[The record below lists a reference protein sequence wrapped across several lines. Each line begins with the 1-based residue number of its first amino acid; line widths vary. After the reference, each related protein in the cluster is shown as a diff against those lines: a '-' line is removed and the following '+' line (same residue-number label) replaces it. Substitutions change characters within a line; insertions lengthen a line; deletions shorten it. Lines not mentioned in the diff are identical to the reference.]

1 MKRYLKLTL
10 YSILYAVGFQLFIV
24 PNFLAPGGFSGV
36 SVLLNHVIPAIPT
49 GTFLLILNIPVLII
63 GFWKFGA
70 KFTVSTFYCVVLTS
84 GLMTLLEIFGKPI
97 VSDDIFLGCV
107 CGGAIVGFSLGKIFR
122 HGATTGGMDIVV
134 KLIRLKVPHLK
145 TNQIFLMADS
155 FVVAAMILLMHDVV
169 RGLYSAICIVIST
182 TIMERALYGKD
193 EATFVHIISDKP
205 QEVADQLLYELEMG
219 VTFIDGMGAYTK
231 KDKKIIM
238 CVAKKRDFYKV
249 EAVVKKTDP
258 KSFMIVS
265 SAQEVFGEG
274 YKQHEDEV

>member
-10 YSILYAVGFQLFIV
+10 YSILYAIGFQLFIV

-36 SVLLNHVIPAIPT
+36 SVLLNHVIPIVPT
-49 GTFLLILNIPVLII
+49 GTFLLILNIPILII

-84 GLMTLLEIFGKPI
+84 ALMTLLECFGKPI

-134 KLIRLKVPHLK
+134 KLIRLKVPHFK
-145 TNQIFLMADS
+145 TNQVFLIADS
-155 FVVAAMILLMHDVV
+155 FVVAAMILLMGDVV

-182 TIMERALYGKD
+182 TIMDRALYGKD

-219 VTFIDGMGAYTK
+219 VTFIEGMGAYTK
-231 KDKKIIM
+231 KEKKIIM

-258 KSFMIVS
+258 RSFMIVS
-265 SAQEVFGEG
+265 SAQEVYGEG
-274 YKQHEDEV
+274 YKRHEDNV

>member
-10 YSILYAVGFQLFIV
+10 YGILYAVGFQLFIV
-24 PNFLAPGGFSGV
+24 PNFLALGGFSGV

-49 GTFLLILNIPVLII
+49 GTFILMLNIPILII

-70 KFTVSTFYCVVLTS
+70 KFTISTCYCVVLTS
-84 GLMTLLEIFGKPI
+84 VLMTLLEYFAKPI
-97 VSDDIFLGCV
+97 VSDDVFLGCV

-145 TNQIFLMADS
+145 TNQVFLIADS

-205 QEVADQLLYELEMG
+205 QEVADQLLYELQMG

-274 YKQHEDEV
+274 YKQHTDSI

>member
-1 MKRYLKLTL
+1 MKRYFKLTL
-10 YSILYAVGFQLFIV
+10 YSILYAIGFQLFIV

-36 SVLLNHVIPAIPT
+36 SVLLNHVFPIVPT
-49 GTFLLILNIPVLII
+49 GTFLLLLNVPILLI
-63 GFWKFGA
+63 GLWKFGL
-70 KFTVSTFYCVVLTS
+70 KFSISTCYCTVLTS
-84 GLMTLLEIFGKPI
+84 VLMTLLEYFGKPI

-107 CGGAIVGFSLGKIFR
+107 CGGALVGFSLGKIFR
-122 HGATTGGMDIVV
+122 HGATTGGMDIIV

-145 TNQIFLMADS
+145 TNQVFLIADS
-155 FVVAAMILLMHDVV
+155 FVVAAMILLMGDVV
-169 RGLYSAICIVIST
+169 RGLYSAICIVVST
-182 TIMERALYGKD
+182 TIMDRALYGKD

-238 CVAKKRDFYKV
+238 CVAKKRDFYKL
-249 EAVVKKTDP
+249 ESVVKKTDP

-265 SAQEVFGEG
+265 SAQEVYGEG
-274 YKQHEDEV
+274 YKQHEDSV

>member
-1 MKRYLKLTL
+1 MKRYLKLTM

-36 SVLLNHVIPAIPT
+36 SVLLNHVIPKVPT
-49 GTFLLILNIPVLII
+49 GTFLLFMNIPILII
-63 GFWKFGA
+63 GLWKFGA
-70 KFTVSTFYCVVLTS
+70 KFTVSTCYCVVLTS

-97 VSDDIFLGCV
+97 VSDDVFLGCV
-107 CGGAIVGFSLGKIFR
+107 CGGAIVGFALGKIFR

-145 TNQIFLMADS
+145 TNQVFLIADS
-155 FVVAAMILLMHDVV
+155 FVVAAMILLMGDVV

-182 TIMERALYGKD
+182 TIMDRALYGKD

-205 QEVADQLLYELEMG
+205 QEVADQLLYELQMG
-219 VTFIDGMGAYTK
+219 VTFIEGMGAYTK
-231 KDKKIIM
+231 KEKKIIM

-249 EAVVKKTDP
+249 ETVVKKTDP

-274 YKQHEDEV
+274 YKQHEDAV

>member
-10 YSILYAVGFQLFIV
+10 YGILYAVGFQLFIV

-49 GTFLLILNIPVLII
+49 GIFILMLNIPILII

-70 KFTVSTFYCVVLTS
+70 KFTISTCYCVVLTS
-84 GLMTLLEIFGKPI
+84 VLMTLFEYFAKPI

-145 TNQIFLMADS
+145 TNQVFLIADS

-205 QEVADQLLYELEMG
+205 QEVADRLLYELQMG

-274 YKQHEDEV
+274 YKQHEDSI

>member
-10 YSILYAVGFQLFIV
+10 YSILYAIGFQLFIV

-36 SVLLNHVIPAIPT
+36 SVLLNHVIPIVPT
-49 GTFLLILNIPVLII
+49 GTFLLILNIPILII

-70 KFTVSTFYCVVLTS
+70 KFTVSTCYCVVLTS

-145 TNQIFLMADS
+145 TNQVFLIADS
-155 FVVAAMILLMHDVV
+155 FVVAAMILLMGDVV

-182 TIMERALYGKD
+182 TIMDRALYGKD

-219 VTFIDGMGAYTK
+219 VTFIEGMGAYTK
-231 KDKKIIM
+231 KEKKIIM

-265 SAQEVFGEG
+265 SAQEVYGEG
-274 YKQHEDEV
+274 YKRHEDNV

>member
-1 MKRYLKLTL
+1 MKRYLKLTM

-36 SVLLNHVIPAIPT
+36 SVLLNHVIPKIPT
-49 GTFLLILNIPVLII
+49 GTFLLFMNIPILII

-70 KFTVSTFYCVVLTS
+70 KFTVSTCYCVVLTS
-84 GLMTLLEIFGKPI
+84 GLMTLLEVFGKPI
-97 VSDDIFLGCV
+97 VSDDVFLGCV
-107 CGGAIVGFSLGKIFR
+107 CGGAIVGFALGKIFR

-145 TNQIFLMADS
+145 TNQVFLIADS
-155 FVVAAMILLMHDVV
+155 FVVAAMILLMGDVV

-182 TIMERALYGKD
+182 TIMDRALYGKD
-193 EATFVHIISDKP
+193 EATFVHIISDRP
-205 QEVADQLLYELEMG
+205 QEVADQLLYELQMG
-219 VTFIDGMGAYTK
+219 VTFIEGMGAYTK
-231 KDKKIIM
+231 KEKKIIM

-274 YKQHEDEV
+274 YKQHTDSI

>member
-1 MKRYLKLTL
+1 MKRYLKLTM

-36 SVLLNHVIPAIPT
+36 SVLLNHVIPKIPT
-49 GTFLLILNIPVLII
+49 GTFLLFMNIPILII

-70 KFTVSTFYCVVLTS
+70 KFTVSTCYCVVLTS
-84 GLMTLLEIFGKPI
+84 GLMTLLEVFGKPI
-97 VSDDIFLGCV
+97 VSDDVFLGCV
-107 CGGAIVGFSLGKIFR
+107 CGGAIVGFALGKIFR

-145 TNQIFLMADS
+145 TNQVFLIADS
-155 FVVAAMILLMHDVV
+155 FVVAAMILLMGDVI

-182 TIMERALYGKD
+182 TIMDRALYGKD

-205 QEVADQLLYELEMG
+205 QEVADQLLYELQMG

-231 KDKKIIM
+231 KEKKIIM

-274 YKQHEDEV
+274 YKQHTDSI

>member
-36 SVLLNHVIPAIPT
+36 SVLLNHIIPAIPT
-49 GTFLLILNIPVLII
+49 GTFLLLLNIPILII
-63 GFWKFGA
+63 GFWKFGV
-70 KFTVSTFYCVVLTS
+70 KFTITTCYCTVLTS
-84 GLMTLLEIFGKPI
+84 VLMTLLEYFGKPI

-107 CGGAIVGFSLGKIFR
+107 CGGALVGFSLGKIFR
-122 HGATTGGMDIVV
+122 HGATTGGMDIIV

-145 TNQIFLMADS
+145 TNQVFLIADS
-155 FVVAAMILLMHDVV
+155 FVVAAMILLMGDVI

-182 TIMERALYGKD
+182 TIMDRALYGKD

-205 QEVADQLLYELEMG
+205 QEVADQLLYELDMG
-219 VTFIDGMGAYTK
+219 VTFINGMGAYTK
-231 KDKKIIM
+231 KEKKIIM
-238 CVAKKRDFYKV
+238 CVAKKRDFHKV
-249 EAVVKKTDP
+249 EAVVKRTDP

-274 YKQHEDEV
+274 YKQHEDSI

>member
-36 SVLLNHVIPAIPT
+36 SVLLNHVIPSIPT
-49 GTFLLILNIPVLII
+49 GTFLLALNVPILIV
-63 GFWKFGA
+63 GFWKFGG
-70 KFTVSTFYCVVLTS
+70 KFTITTCYCVVLTS
-84 GLMTLLEIFGKPI
+84 VLMTLLEYYGKPI
-97 VSDDIFLGCV
+97 VSDDIFLGCA
-107 CGGAIVGFSLGKIFR
+107 CGGAIVGFALGKIFR

-145 TNQIFLMADS
+145 TNQVFLFADS

-205 QEVADQLLYELEMG
+205 KEVADELLYELQMG
-219 VTFIDGMGAYTK
+219 VTFIDGMGAYTQK
-231 KDKKIIM
+231 EKKIIM

-274 YKQHEDEV
+274 YKQHAEEN

>member
-10 YSILYAVGFQLFIV
+10 YGILYAVGFQLFIV

-49 GTFLLILNIPVLII
+49 GTFILMLNIPILII

-70 KFTVSTFYCVVLTS
+70 KFTISTCYCVVLTS
-84 GLMTLLEIFGKPI
+84 VLMTFLEYFAKPI

-145 TNQIFLMADS
+145 TNQVFLIADS
-155 FVVAAMILLMHDVV
+155 FVVAAMILLMGDVV

-182 TIMERALYGKD
+182 TIMDRALYGKD

-205 QEVADQLLYELEMG
+205 QEVADQLLYELQMG
-219 VTFIDGMGAYTK
+219 VTFIEGMGAYTK
-231 KDKKIIM
+231 KEKKIIM

>member
-10 YSILYAVGFQLFIV
+10 YSILYAIGFQLFIV

-36 SVLLNHVIPAIPT
+36 SVLLNHVFPIVPT
-49 GTFLLILNIPVLII
+49 GTFLLLLNVPILLI
-63 GFWKFGA
+63 GLWKFGL
-70 KFTVSTFYCVVLTS
+70 KFSISTCYCTILTS
-84 GLMTLLEIFGKPI
+84 VLMTILEYIGKPI

-107 CGGAIVGFSLGKIFR
+107 CGGALVGFSLGKIFR
-122 HGATTGGMDIVV
+122 HGATTGGMDIIV

-145 TNQIFLMADS
+145 TNQVFLIADS
-155 FVVAAMILLMHDVV
+155 FVVAAMILLMGDVV
-169 RGLYSAICIVIST
+169 RGLYSAICIVVST
-182 TIMERALYGKD
+182 TIMDRALYGKD

-238 CVAKKRDFYKV
+238 CVAKKRDFYKL

-265 SAQEVFGEG
+265 SAQEVYGEG
-274 YKQHEDEV
+274 YKQHEDSV

>member
-10 YSILYAVGFQLFIV
+10 YSILYAIGFQLFIV

-49 GTFLLILNIPVLII
+49 GTFLLLMNIPVLLI

-70 KFTVSTFYCVVLTS
+70 KFTVTTCYCVVLTS
-84 GLMTLLEIFGKPI
+84 VLMTLLEYFAKPI

-145 TNQIFLMADS
+145 TNQVFLIADS
-155 FVVAAMILLMHDVV
+155 FVVAAMILLMGDVI

-182 TIMERALYGKD
+182 TIMDRALYGKD

-274 YKQHEDEV
+274 YKQHTDSI

>member
-10 YSILYAVGFQLFIV
+10 YGILYAVGFQLFIV

-49 GTFLLILNIPVLII
+49 GTFILMLNIPILII

-70 KFTVSTFYCVVLTS
+70 KFTISTCYCVVLTS
-84 GLMTLLEIFGKPI
+84 VLMTLLEYFAKPI

-145 TNQIFLMADS
+145 TNQVFLIADS
-155 FVVAAMILLMHDVV
+155 FVVAAMILLMQDVV

-205 QEVADQLLYELEMG
+205 QEVADQLLYELQMG

-274 YKQHEDEV
+274 YKQHEDSI

>member
-36 SVLLNHVIPAIPT
+36 SVLLNHIIPAIPT
-49 GTFLLILNIPVLII
+49 GTFLLLLNIPILII
-63 GFWKFGA
+63 GFWKFGV
-70 KFTVSTFYCVVLTS
+70 KFTITTCYCTVLTS
-84 GLMTLLEIFGKPI
+84 VLMTLLEYFGKPI

-107 CGGAIVGFSLGKIFR
+107 CGGALVGFSLGKIFR
-122 HGATTGGMDIVV
+122 HGATTGGMDIIV

-145 TNQIFLMADS
+145 TNQVFLIADS
-155 FVVAAMILLMHDVV
+155 FVVAAMILLMGDVI

-182 TIMERALYGKD
+182 TIMDRALYGKD

-219 VTFIDGMGAYTK
+219 VTFINGMGAYTK
-231 KDKKIIM
+231 KEKKIIM
-238 CVAKKRDFYKV
+238 CVAKKRDFHKV
-249 EAVVKKTDP
+249 EAVVKRTDP

-274 YKQHEDEV
+274 YKQHEDSI

>member
-36 SVLLNHVIPAIPT
+36 SVLLNHIIPAIPT
-49 GTFLLILNIPVLII
+49 GTFLLLLNIPILII
-63 GFWKFGA
+63 GFWKFGV
-70 KFTVSTFYCVVLTS
+70 KFTITTCYCTVLTS
-84 GLMTLLEIFGKPI
+84 VLMTLLEYFGKPI

-107 CGGAIVGFSLGKIFR
+107 CGGALVGFSLGKIFR
-122 HGATTGGMDIVV
+122 HGATTGGMDIIV

-145 TNQIFLMADS
+145 TNQVFLIADS
-155 FVVAAMILLMHDVV
+155 FVVAAMILLMGDVI

-182 TIMERALYGKD
+182 TIMDRALYGKD

-219 VTFIDGMGAYTK
+219 VTFINGMGAYSK
-231 KDKKIIM
+231 KEKKVIM
-238 CVAKKRDFYKV
+238 CVAKKRDFHKV
-249 EAVVKKTDP
+249 EAVVKRTDP

-274 YKQHEDEV
+274 YKQHEDSI

>member
-10 YSILYAVGFQLFIV
+10 YGILYAVGFQLFIV

-49 GTFLLILNIPVLII
+49 GTFILMLNIPILII

-70 KFTVSTFYCVVLTS
+70 KFTISTCYCVVLTS
-84 GLMTLLEIFGKPI
+84 VLMTLLEYFAKPI

-145 TNQIFLMADS
+145 TNQVFLIADS
-155 FVVAAMILLMHDVV
+155 FVVAAMILLMQDVV

-205 QEVADQLLYELEMG
+205 QEVADQLLYELQMG

-265 SAQEVFGEG
+265 SAQEVYGEG
-274 YKQHEDEV
+274 YKQHEDSV

>member
-36 SVLLNHVIPAIPT
+36 SVLLNHVFPIVPT
-49 GTFLLILNIPVLII
+49 GTFLLLLNIPILII
-63 GFWKFGA
+63 GFWKFGF
-70 KFTVSTFYCVVLTS
+70 KFSITTCYCTVLTS
-84 GLMTLLEIFGKPI
+84 ALMTLLEYYGKPI

-107 CGGAIVGFSLGKIFR
+107 CGGALVGFSLGKIFR

-145 TNQIFLMADS
+145 TNQVFLIADS
-155 FVVAAMILLMHDVV
+155 FVVAAMILLMGDII
-169 RGLYSAICIVIST
+169 RGLYSAICIVVST
-182 TIMERALYGKD
+182 TIMDRALYGKD
-193 EATFVHIISDKP
+193 EATFVHIISDNP
-205 QEVADQLLYELEMG
+205 QEVADRLLYELDLG
-219 VTFIDGMGAYTK
+219 VTFINGMGAYTK
-231 KDKKIIM
+231 KDKQIIM

-265 SAQEVFGEG
+265 SAQEVYGEG
-274 YKQHEDEV
+274 YKQHEDSI

>member
-10 YSILYAVGFQLFIV
+10 YGILYAVGFQLFIV

-49 GTFLLILNIPVLII
+49 GTFILMLNIPILII

-70 KFTVSTFYCVVLTS
+70 KFTISTCYCVVLTS
-84 GLMTLLEIFGKPI
+84 VLMTLLEYFAKPI

-145 TNQIFLMADS
+145 TNQVFLIADS
-155 FVVAAMILLMHDVV
+155 FVVAAMILLMQDVV

-205 QEVADQLLYELEMG
+205 QEVADQLLYELQMG

-265 SAQEVFGEG
+265 SAQEVYGEG
-274 YKQHEDEV
+274 YKQHEDSI

>member
-36 SVLLNHVIPAIPT
+36 SVLLNHIIPAIPT
-49 GTFLLILNIPVLII
+49 GTFLLLLNIPILII
-63 GFWKFGA
+63 GFWKFGV
-70 KFTVSTFYCVVLTS
+70 KFTITTCYCTVLTS
-84 GLMTLLEIFGKPI
+84 VLMTLLEYFGKPI

-107 CGGAIVGFSLGKIFR
+107 CGGALVGFSLGKIFR
-122 HGATTGGMDIVV
+122 HGATTGGMDIIV

-145 TNQIFLMADS
+145 TNQVFLIADS
-155 FVVAAMILLMHDVV
+155 FVVAAMILFMGDVI

-182 TIMERALYGKD
+182 TIMDRALYGKD

-219 VTFIDGMGAYTK
+219 VTFINGMGAYTK
-231 KDKKIIM
+231 KEKKIIM
-238 CVAKKRDFYKV
+238 CVAKKRDFHKV
-249 EAVVKKTDP
+249 EAVVKRTDP

-274 YKQHEDEV
+274 YKQHEDSI

>member
-1 MKRYLKLTL
+1 M
-10 YSILYAVGFQLFIV
+10 YSILYAIGFQLFIV

-36 SVLLNHVIPAIPT
+36 SVLLNHVIPVIPT
-49 GTFLLILNIPVLII
+49 GTFILMLNIPVLII

-70 KFTVSTFYCVVLTS
+70 KFTVTTCYCVVLTS
-84 GLMTLLEIFGKPI
+84 VLMTLLEYFGKPI

-145 TNQIFLMADS
+145 TNQVFLIADS
-155 FVVAAMILLMHDVV
+155 FVVAAMILLMQDVV

-182 TIMERALYGKD
+182 NIMERALYGKD

-205 QEVADQLLYELEMG
+205 QEVADQLLYELQMG

-265 SAQEVFGEG
+265 SAQEVYGEG
-274 YKQHEDEV
+274 YKQHEDSV

>member
-1 MKRYLKLTL
+1 M
-10 YSILYAVGFQLFIV
+10 I
-24 PNFLAPGGFSGV
+24 
-36 SVLLNHVIPAIPT
+36 
-49 GTFLLILNIPVLII
+49 
-63 GFWKFGA
+63 
-70 KFTVSTFYCVVLTS
+70 
-84 GLMTLLEIFGKPI
+84 
-97 VSDDIFLGCV
+97 
-107 CGGAIVGFSLGKIFR
+107 
-122 HGATTGGMDIVV
+122 
-134 KLIRLKVPHLK
+134 
-145 TNQIFLMADS
+145 ADS
-155 FVVAAMILLMHDVV
+155 FVVAAMILLMGDVV

-182 TIMERALYGKD
+182 TIMDRALYGKD

-231 KDKKIIM
+231 KEKKIIM

-274 YKQHEDEV
+274 YKQHEDAV

>member
-10 YSILYAVGFQLFIV
+10 YSILYAIGFQLFIV

-49 GTFLLILNIPVLII
+49 GTFLLLMNIPILIV

-70 KFTVSTFYCVVLTS
+70 KFTVSTCYCVVLTS
-84 GLMTLLEIFGKPI
+84 VLMTLLEYFAKPI

-145 TNQIFLMADS
+145 TNQVFLIADS
-155 FVVAAMILLMHDVV
+155 FVVAAMILLMGDVI

-182 TIMERALYGKD
+182 TIMDRALYGKD

-274 YKQHEDEV
+274 YKQHTDSI

>member
-10 YSILYAVGFQLFIV
+10 YSILYAIGFQLFIV

-36 SVLLNHVIPAIPT
+36 SVLLNHVFPIVPT
-49 GTFLLILNIPVLII
+49 GTFLLLLNVPILLI
-63 GFWKFGA
+63 GLWKFGL
-70 KFTVSTFYCVVLTS
+70 KFSISTCYCTILTS
-84 GLMTLLEIFGKPI
+84 VLMTILEYLGKPI

-107 CGGAIVGFSLGKIFR
+107 CGGALVGFSLGKIFR
-122 HGATTGGMDIVV
+122 HGATTGGMDIIV

-145 TNQIFLMADS
+145 TNQVFLIADS
-155 FVVAAMILLMHDVV
+155 FVVAAMILLMGDVV
-169 RGLYSAICIVIST
+169 RGLYSAICIVVST
-182 TIMERALYGKD
+182 TIMDRALYGKD

-238 CVAKKRDFYKV
+238 CVAKKRDFYKL

-265 SAQEVFGEG
+265 SAQEVYGEG
-274 YKQHEDEV
+274 YKQHEDSV

>member
-10 YSILYAVGFQLFIV
+10 YGILYAVGFQLFIV

-49 GTFLLILNIPVLII
+49 GTFILMLNIPILII

-70 KFTVSTFYCVVLTS
+70 KFTISTCYCVVLTS
-84 GLMTLLEIFGKPI
+84 VLMTFLEYFAKPI

-145 TNQIFLMADS
+145 TNQVFLIADS
-155 FVVAAMILLMHDVV
+155 FVVAAMILLMQDVV

-205 QEVADQLLYELEMG
+205 QEVADQLLYELQMG

-265 SAQEVFGEG
+265 SAQEVYGEG
-274 YKQHEDEV
+274 YKQHEDSV

>member
-36 SVLLNHVIPAIPT
+36 SVLLNHIIPAIPT
-49 GTFLLILNIPVLII
+49 GTFLLLLHIPILII
-63 GFWKFGA
+63 GFWKFGV
-70 KFTVSTFYCVVLTS
+70 KFTITTCYCTVLTS
-84 GLMTLLEIFGKPI
+84 VLMTLLEYFGKPI

-107 CGGAIVGFSLGKIFR
+107 CGGALVGFSLGKIFR
-122 HGATTGGMDIVV
+122 HGATTGGMDIIV

-145 TNQIFLMADS
+145 TNQVFLTADS
-155 FVVAAMILLMHDVV
+155 FVVAAMILLMGDVI

-182 TIMERALYGKD
+182 TIMDRALYGKD

-219 VTFIDGMGAYTK
+219 VTFINGMGAYTK
-231 KDKKIIM
+231 KEKKIIM
-238 CVAKKRDFYKV
+238 CVAKKRDFHKV
-249 EAVVKKTDP
+249 EAVVKRTDP

-274 YKQHEDEV
+274 YKQHEDSI

>member
-1 MKRYLKLTL
+1 MKRYLKLTM

-36 SVLLNHVIPAIPT
+36 SVLLNHVIPEVPT
-49 GTFLLILNIPVLII
+49 GTFLLLMNIPILII

-70 KFTVSTFYCVVLTS
+70 KFTVSTCYCVVLTS
-84 GLMTLLEIFGKPI
+84 VLMTLLEYFAKPI
-97 VSDDIFLGCV
+97 VSDDIFLGCA
-107 CGGAIVGFSLGKIFR
+107 CGGAIVGFALGKIFR
-122 HGATTGGMDIVV
+122 HSATTGGMDIVV

-145 TNQIFLMADS
+145 TNQVFLIADS
-155 FVVAAMILLMHDVV
+155 FVVAAMILLMGDVI

-193 EATFVHIISDKP
+193 EATFLHIISDKP
-205 QEVADQLLYELEMG
+205 QEVADQLLYELQLG
-219 VTFIDGMGAYTK
+219 VTFIEGQGAYTK
-231 KDKKIIM
+231 KEKKIIM

-265 SAQEVFGEG
+265 SAQEVYGEG
-274 YKQHEDEV
+274 YKQHEENI

>member
-10 YSILYAVGFQLFIV
+10 YGILYAIGFQLFIV

-49 GTFLLILNIPVLII
+49 GTFILMLNIPILII

-70 KFTVSTFYCVVLTS
+70 KFTISTCYCVVLTS
-84 GLMTLLEIFGKPI
+84 VLMTLLEYFAKPI

-145 TNQIFLMADS
+145 TNQVFLIADS
-155 FVVAAMILLMHDVV
+155 FVVAAMILLMQDVV

-205 QEVADQLLYELEMG
+205 QEVADQLLYELQMG

-265 SAQEVFGEG
+265 SAQEVYGEG
-274 YKQHEDEV
+274 YKQHEDSV

>member
-10 YSILYAVGFQLFIV
+10 YSILYAIGFQLFIV

-49 GTFLLILNIPVLII
+49 GTFLLLMNIPILIV

-70 KFTVSTFYCVVLTS
+70 KFTVSTCYCVVLTS
-84 GLMTLLEIFGKPI
+84 VLMTLLEYFAKPI

-145 TNQIFLMADS
+145 TNQVFLIADS
-155 FVVAAMILLMHDVV
+155 FVVAAMILLMGDVI

-182 TIMERALYGKD
+182 TIMDRALYGKD

-205 QEVADQLLYELEMG
+205 QEVADQLLYELQMG

-274 YKQHEDEV
+274 YKQHTDSI

>member
-36 SVLLNHVIPAIPT
+36 SVLLNHIIPAIPT
-49 GTFLLILNIPVLII
+49 GTFLLLLNIPILII
-63 GFWKFGA
+63 GFWKFGV
-70 KFTVSTFYCVVLTS
+70 KFTITTCYCTVLTS
-84 GLMTLLEIFGKPI
+84 VLMTLLYYFGNPI

-107 CGGAIVGFSLGKIFR
+107 CGGALVGFSLGKIFR
-122 HGATTGGMDIVV
+122 HGATTGGMDIIV

-145 TNQIFLMADS
+145 TNQVFLIADS
-155 FVVAAMILLMHDVV
+155 FVVAAMILLMGDVI

-182 TIMERALYGKD
+182 TIMDRALYGKD

-219 VTFIDGMGAYTK
+219 VTFINGMGAYTK
-231 KDKKIIM
+231 KEKKIIM
-238 CVAKKRDFYKV
+238 CVAKKRDFHKV
-249 EAVVKKTDP
+249 EAVVKRTDP

-274 YKQHEDEV
+274 YKQHEDSI

>member
-10 YSILYAVGFQLFIV
+10 YGILYAVGFQLFIV

-36 SVLLNHVIPAIPT
+36 SVLLNHVIPVIPT
-49 GTFLLILNIPVLII
+49 GTFLLLLNVPILIV

-70 KFTVSTFYCVVLTS
+70 KFTISTCYCVVLS
-84 GLMTLLEIFGKPI
+84 SVLMTLLEYFAKPI
-97 VSDDIFLGCV
+97 VSDDIFLGCA
-107 CGGAIVGFSLGKIFR
+107 CGGAIVGFCVGKIFR

-155 FVVAAMILLMHDVV
+155 FVVAAMILLMQDVV

-205 QEVADQLLYELEMG
+205 QEVADQLLYELQMG
-219 VTFIDGMGAYTK
+219 VTFIDGMGAYAK

-238 CVAKKRDFYKV
+238 CVAKKRDFYKL
-249 EAVVKKTDP
+249 EAVVQKTDP

-274 YKQHEDEV
+274 YKQHTDSI

>member
-1 MKRYLKLTL
+1 MKRYLKLTM

-24 PNFLAPGGFSGV
+24 SNFLAPGGFSGV

-49 GTFLLILNIPVLII
+49 GTFLLLMNIPILIV

-70 KFTVSTFYCVVLTS
+70 KFTVSTCYCVVLTS
-84 GLMTLLEIFGKPI
+84 VLMTLLEYFAKPI

-145 TNQIFLMADS
+145 TNQVFLIADS
-155 FVVAAMILLMHDVV
+155 FVVAAMILLMGDVI

-182 TIMERALYGKD
+182 TIMDRALYGKD

-205 QEVADQLLYELEMG
+205 QEVADQLLYELQMG

-274 YKQHEDEV
+274 YKQHTDSI

>member
-1 MKRYLKLTL
+1 MTL
-10 YSILYAVGFQLFIV
+10 YGILYAVGFQLFIV

-49 GTFLLILNIPVLII
+49 GTFILMLNIPILII

-70 KFTVSTFYCVVLTS
+70 KFTISTCYCVVLTS
-84 GLMTLLEIFGKPI
+84 VLMTILEYFAKPI

-145 TNQIFLMADS
+145 TNQVFLIADS
-155 FVVAAMILLMHDVV
+155 FVVAAMILLMQDVV

-205 QEVADQLLYELEMG
+205 QEVADQLLYELQMG

-238 CVAKKRDFYKV
+238 CVAKKRDFYKL

-258 KSFMIVS
+258 KSFMIVY

-274 YKQHEDEV
+274 YKQHEESI

>member
-1 MKRYLKLTL
+1 MKRYLKLTM

-36 SVLLNHVIPAIPT
+36 SVLLNHVIPKVPT
-49 GTFLLILNIPVLII
+49 GTFLLFMNIPILII
-63 GFWKFGA
+63 GLWKFGA
-70 KFTVSTFYCVVLTS
+70 KFTVSTCYCVVLTS

-97 VSDDIFLGCV
+97 VSDDVFLGCV
-107 CGGAIVGFSLGKIFR
+107 CGGAIVGFALGKIFR

-145 TNQIFLMADS
+145 TNQVFLIADS
-155 FVVAAMILLMHDVV
+155 FVVAAMILLMGDVV

-182 TIMERALYGKD
+182 TIMDRALYGKD

-205 QEVADQLLYELEMG
+205 QEVADQLLYELQMG
-219 VTFIDGMGAYTK
+219 VTFIEGMGAYTK
-231 KDKKIIM
+231 KEKKIIM

-274 YKQHEDEV
+274 YKQHEDAV

>member
-10 YSILYAVGFQLFIV
+10 YSILYAIGFQLFIV

-36 SVLLNHVIPAIPT
+36 SVLLNHVFPIVPT
-49 GTFLLILNIPVLII
+49 GTFLLLLNVPILLI
-63 GFWKFGA
+63 GLWKFGV
-70 KFTVSTFYCVVLTS
+70 KFSISTCYCTILTS
-84 GLMTLLEIFGKPI
+84 VLMTILEYLGKPI

-107 CGGAIVGFSLGKIFR
+107 CGGALVGFSLGKIFR
-122 HGATTGGMDIVV
+122 HGATTGGMDIIV

-145 TNQIFLMADS
+145 TNQVFLIADS
-155 FVVAAMILLMHDVV
+155 FVVAAMILLMGDVV
-169 RGLYSAICIVIST
+169 RGLYSAICIVVST
-182 TIMERALYGKD
+182 TIMDRALYGKD

-238 CVAKKRDFYKV
+238 CVAKKRDFYKL

-265 SAQEVFGEG
+265 SAQEVYGEG
-274 YKQHEDEV
+274 YKQHEDSV

>member
-36 SVLLNHVIPAIPT
+36 SVLLNHVIPVVPT
-49 GTFLLILNIPVLII
+49 GTFLLLMNIPILIV
-63 GFWKFGA
+63 GLWKFGA
-70 KFTVSTFYCVVLTS
+70 KFTVSTCYCVVLTS

-97 VSDDIFLGCV
+97 VSDDVFLGCV
-107 CGGAIVGFSLGKIFR
+107 CGGAIVGFALGKIFR

-145 TNQIFLMADS
+145 TNQVFLIADS
-155 FVVAAMILLMHDVV
+155 FVVATMILLMGDVV

-182 TIMERALYGKD
+182 TIMDRALYGKD

-205 QEVADQLLYELEMG
+205 QEVADQLLYELQMG
-219 VTFIDGMGAYTK
+219 VTFIEGMGAYTK
-231 KDKKIIM
+231 KEKKIIM

>member
-1 MKRYLKLTL
+1 MKRYLKLTM

-36 SVLLNHVIPAIPT
+36 SVLLNHVIPKIPT
-49 GTFLLILNIPVLII
+49 GTFLLFMNIPILII

-70 KFTVSTFYCVVLTS
+70 KFTVSTCYCVVLTS
-84 GLMTLLEIFGKPI
+84 GLMTLLEVFGKPI
-97 VSDDIFLGCV
+97 VSDDVFLGCV
-107 CGGAIVGFSLGKIFR
+107 CGGAIVGFALGKIFR

-145 TNQIFLMADS
+145 TNQVFLIADS
-155 FVVAAMILLMHDVV
+155 FVVAAMILLMGDVV

-182 TIMERALYGKD
+182 TIMDRALYGKD

-205 QEVADQLLYELEMG
+205 QEVADQLLYELQMG
-219 VTFIDGMGAYTK
+219 VTFIEGMGAYTK
-231 KDKKIIM
+231 KEKKIIM

-274 YKQHEDEV
+274 YKQHTDSI